1 MSRNFELESLSSEMF
16 SPLSEK
22 EASLVVG
29 GQAEPIAYTG
39 WLADTYLNGTYIGTD
54 IVIDDKIVPL
64 DAADVPV
71 AA

>member
-1 MSRNFELESLSSEMF
+1 MSRNFDLESLSSELF

-39 WLADTYLNGTYIGTD
+39 WLGDTYVNGTYIGTD
-54 IVIDDKIVPL
+54 LVIDDKIVPL
-64 DAADVPV
+64 ERADTIK
-71 AA
+71 